1 MSLTISQTPNAAGA
15 GALSNPPASTTTG
28 AAATT
33 STPTVNEQQFL
44 TLLVAQM
51 QHQDPTQPMQGT
63 DFVTQLAQFSMVEQS
78 VNQTQQLGTLS
89 TQVLGLSNDE
99 ASQLVGRTVTIG
111 GGTISFNG
119 TSASPANVTLGGAA
133 GDVTATISDSS
144 GNPIRTLDLGAKG
157 AGPLAIQWDGNNSA
171 GQGVPPGTYTV
182 NVTAT
187 SASGAPVSV
196 SQQVSGVVT
205 NVSFGQGTTEVTLAS
220 GAQAPISQLIGVGTP
235 TNSL

>member
-1 MSLTISQTPNAAGA
+1 MSLTISQTSGASSASAASNA
-15 GALSNPPASTTTG
+15 S
-28 AAATT
+28 AAPTSATAP
-33 STPTVNEQQFL
+33 STPSVNEQQFL

-111 GGTISFNG
+111 GGTVSLNG
-119 TSASPANVTLGGAA
+119 TSASPANVTLGSAA
-133 GDVTATISDSS
+133 ADVTATIGDSS
-144 GNPIRTLDLGAKG
+144 GNLVRTLDLGPRA
-157 AGPLAIQWDGNNSA
+157 AGPVAIQWDGNNAA
-171 GQGVPPGTYTV
+171 GQGAPPGTYTV

-187 SASGAPVSV
+187 SASGGPVSV

-220 GAQAPISQLIGVGTP
+220 GAQAPVSQLISVGTP